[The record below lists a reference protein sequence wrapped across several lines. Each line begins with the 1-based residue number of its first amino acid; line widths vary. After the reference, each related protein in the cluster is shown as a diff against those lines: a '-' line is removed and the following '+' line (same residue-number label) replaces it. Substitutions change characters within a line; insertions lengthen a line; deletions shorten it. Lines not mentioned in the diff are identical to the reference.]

1 MAEEE
6 KFAEDKADGPGA
18 GRRPISVRLKLL
30 LWVTGISAIVGI
42 AGTATSTEMGG
53 SSARWIFFIPLLL
66 SLLALASALWLRSV
80 GGSNASP
87 NEVNTA
93 AGLTGFLTWF
103 SGCLAALA
111 GAILLLVLLL
121 LVAVAIWG
129 G

>member
-6 KFAEDKADGPGA
+6 KFAEDKTDGPGP

-42 AGTATSTEMGG
+42 AGTATATEIGV

-66 SLLALASALWLRSV
+66 NLLALASALWLRSV

-93 AGLTGFLTWF
+93 AGLTSCLTWF
-103 SGCLAALA
+103 SGCLAVLA
-111 GAILLLVLLL
+111 GAILLLFLFLFI
-121 LVAVAIWG
+121 AVATYAG
-129 G
+129 

>member
-1 MAEEE
+1 MPEEE
-6 KFAEDKADGPGA
+6 KLADEKSDAPGA
-18 GRRPISVRLKLL
+18 GRRPVSVRLKLL

-87 NEVNTA
+87 NAVKTA
-93 AGLTGFLTWF
+93 ARLTGFLTWF
-103 SGCLAALA
+103 SGCLAVLA
-111 GAILLLVLLL
+111 GSILLLVLLL